1 MKNKNLLLYNGK
13 FITLDDKEMFI
24 DWIYIKDGY
33 IEELGIGEGYKKY
46 KTQVT
51 SLDLKG
57 NCVIPGFI
65 DSHVHLVQTG
75 LNMLGNDAS
84 KCRAIKDLLEIIKNA
99 KVEESDFGPVIRCV
113 RFEEIKFKEGRM
125 PTRWELDS
133 VQSEK
138 IVWVSSVEYQITI
151 VNTHTYKFLEL
162 PFNIGGIQR
171 DDRGIPTGILTG
183 RANFIAR
190 RKLLSIINDKTRAKG
205 VKVALDNA
213 IKQGVTTINAME
225 GGFLFHE
232 KDAFYVYNNLKD
244 FPIDVELF
252 FQTTDISKI
261 EAMGLKRIGG
271 SILLDGSFQARNA
284 ALEYH
289 YEDMEDTNGELY
301 FTDEELEKFIFEGF
315 KKEMDMTVH
324 AVGSRAIGQIL
335 NVYDKANKKFPF
347 SKSMMRIE
355 YFEIPSQSQIKL
367 AAELGV
373 ILSMK
378 PAIEY
383 FWGDEGRT
391 YERRL
396 GKMRKKRTNP
406 HATLIANGCIIAGGS
421 ESDLTPINPLLGMH
435 AAVNHPNIDERV
447 SPLEA
452 LKMFTINGAIA
463 IGQENIKGKLGL
475 NYMGDLCILD
485 KNPLEC
491 DAKKIKDIVV
501 LGMIKSGEIMFLSED
516 TIDWRDR
523 IVENEISRRTED

>member
-1 MKNKNLLLYNGK
+1 MEAMMKSRNLLLYHGK
-13 FITLDDKEMFI
+13 FITLDLTNRII
-24 DWIYIKDGY
+24 DWLYIREGY
-33 IEELGIGEGYKKY
+33 IADMGTGDGYKKY
-46 KTQVT
+46 KGQCAF
-51 SLDLKG
+51 LDLKE
-57 NCVIPGFI
+57 NYVIPGFI

-84 KCRAIKDLLEIIKNA
+84 KCKSIKDLLELIKNG

-133 VQSEK
+133 AQSEK
-138 IVWVSSVEYQITI
+138 MVWASSVEYQITI
-151 VNTHTYKFLEL
+151 VNTLAYKFLNI
-162 PFNIGGIQR
+162 PFNIQGIQR
-171 DDRGIPTGILTG
+171 DDRGIPTGVLTG

-190 RKLLSIINDKTRAKG
+190 RKLLHIIHDKTRATG
-205 VKVALDNA
+205 VKLALENA

-232 KDAFYVYNNLKD
+232 KDAFYVHKNLNH

-252 FQTTDISKI
+252 FQTTDLSKI

-271 SILLDGSFQARNA
+271 SIFLDGSFQARNA
-284 ALEYH
+284 ALEHPYN
-289 YEDMEDTNGELY
+289 DMNSTNGELY

-324 AVGSRAIGQIL
+324 AVGNRAIGQIL
-335 NVYDKANKKFPF
+335 SIYDKANKKFPF
-347 SKSMMRIE
+347 SKSKMRIE
-355 YFEIPSQSQIKL
+355 YFEIPTQPQIAL
-367 AAELGV
+367 ASRLGV

-383 FWGDEGRT
+383 FWGEEGST

-396 GKMRKKRTNP
+396 GKIRKKRTNP

-421 ESDLTPINPLLGMH
+421 ESDLTPINPLLGIH
-435 AAVNHPNIDERV
+435 AAVNHPNIQERI
-447 SPLEA
+447 SSLEA

-463 IGQENIKGKLGL
+463 LGQESIKGKLALGYL
-475 NYMGDLCILD
+475 GDLCILD
-485 KNPLEC
+485 KNPLMC
-491 DAKKIKDIVV
+491 NITKIKDISV
-501 LGMIKSGEIMFLSED
+501 LGMIKSGKLLFLSQD
-516 TIDWRDR
+516 T
-523 IVENEISRRTED
+523 